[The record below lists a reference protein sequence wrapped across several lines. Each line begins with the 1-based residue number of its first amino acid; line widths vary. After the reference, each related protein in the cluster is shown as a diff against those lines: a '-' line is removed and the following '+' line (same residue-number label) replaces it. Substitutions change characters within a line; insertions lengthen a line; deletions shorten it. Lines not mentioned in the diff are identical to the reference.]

1 MLSPDIPITEE
12 EWERGGQ
19 LCERSRAYIHTYIH
33 TKTAERAAL
42 SMVKL
47 CTFTGKRFAV
57 FRAITRV
64 VGGEER
70 RGVFC
75 QCHKR
80 ARGRGY
86 KACVCGARG
95 TEQTAVV
102 FVPLFCSVK

>member
-64 VGGEER
+64 VGGEGR

-80 ARGRGY
+80 ARGGGTRRV
-86 KACVCGARG
+86 CVEHAALSK
-95 TEQTAVV
+95 QQ
-102 FVPLFCSVK
+102 LFLFRCFAP